1 MFIFILINVIS
12 FFVCVKIYTSSL
24 NYKYSTVSYLF
35 FCCILVLVVGFR
47 AENVDHDYQNY
58 FNAIYDNTT
67 ISEPT
72 FLFFSL
78 VIRNFSLPPA
88 FLFLLY
94 ATLGIGLKFWA
105 IRKYSSFQLVALLI
119 YFSNFLLL
127 HEITQIRAGVA
138 SGLLL
143 LSFRVLANKCYKQFL
158 LFVFVAALFHFSSLF
173 ALLLLPVTNTG
184 LTQKRIVLWGLFP
197 MLGLFLHVFNI
208 NVISMIPIDV
218 IREKMQ
224 MYKALEE
231 MGEDGFSQV
240 NLFNPYYLFK
250 LGIYYF
256 FLTKYTFF
264 ERKDKYFTIY
274 LKIFGLSLFLFPALS
289 SITPLLGYRI
299 SELFGIIEIFLFPI
313 ACFLFRT
320 HKQSLLVI
328 FLYYSLLMSV
338 NVYHKE
344 LIFL

>member
-1 MFIFILINVIS
+1 M
-12 FFVCVKIYTSSL
+12 
-24 NYKYSTVSYLF
+24 
-35 FCCILVLVVGFR
+35 
-47 AENVDHDYQNY
+47 
-58 FNAIYDNTT
+58 
-67 ISEPT
+67 
-72 FLFFSL
+72 
-78 VIRNFSLPPA
+78 PPA

-94 ATLGIGLKFWA
+94 ATLGIGLKFWV

-143 LSFRVLANKCYKQFL
+143 LSFPVLANKCYKQFL

-173 ALLLLPVTNTG
+173 ALLLLPMTNTG